1 MNFYCYYSIF
11 NSRNQEGGKMETLE
25 QLEKAYF
32 ILKMQDKWDS
42 EDYKYANEL
51 KEKIKKLKG
60 EN

>member
-1 MNFYCYYSIF
+1 M
-11 NSRNQEGGKMETLE
+11 QEGEEMETLE

-32 ILKMQDKWDS
+32 ILEMQDKWDS
-42 EDYKYANEL
+42 EDYRYANEL